1 MLERIAA
8 VMGPP
13 GAGKTTLT
21 LRFRELAGC
30 EVFRLREHVPT
41 ASLAA
46 AAAHTDRVDWID
58 DLTVARALRGYI
70 EKMSSSGGSRT
81 VLLDNF
87 PGSGLQVRLLLDLLR
102 RLAPGCRV
110 HAVEL
115 TIDTDVREQRLRS
128 RRVCHRCERDPVRDP
143 RLPAV
148 ASPGDP
154 QRCARCGNILHP
166 RRGDAPRLAAAR
178 TQHFAA
184 EIDGVRSAFEES
196 GIPVLRLDADRPP
209 DALAA
214 ELSALA
220 AAES

>member
-21 LRFRELAGC
+21 LRLRELAGC
-30 EVFRLREHVPT
+30 EVFRLREHVPA

-70 EKMSSSGGSRT
+70 GKMASGTEPRT

-87 PGSGLQVRLLLDLLR
+87 PGSGLQVRLLLDILR

-115 TIDTDVREQRLRS
+115 TVGTDVREQRLLS
-128 RRVCHRCERDPVRDP
+128 RRVCHRCERDPVSDP
-143 RLPAV
+143 RIPAV
-148 ASPGDP
+148 ASPADP
-154 QRCARCGNILHP
+154 QRCARCGSILHP

-178 TQHFAA
+178 TQHFAE
-184 EIDGVRSAFEES
+184 EIEGVRSAFHES
-196 GIPVLRLDADRPP
+196 GIPVLQLDADRPP

-214 ELSALA
+214 QMCALTA
-220 AAES
+220 IAR